1 VQWIAAVPGVTM
13 RLLRID
19 DLRALVGH
27 RQWPC
32 ISVYLPTHHSGRKE
46 IQEDPIRLKNAI
58 SQAKE
63 RLAEAG
69 YPKDQAAKLL
79 DAAGDLVLSQNFRL
93 YQSDGLVAFA
103 SPDLFQYYR
112 LPVRFRDEV
121 VVADHFSIKQ
131 LVPLFSEDGRVFI
144 LALSQRQIR
153 FFEATRL
160 AIQERTVPD
169 MPKSI
174 ADVKQYEEAEDYL
187 QGHITVPVSRAPRT
201 TVVFHGQGSIADK
214 ATYKKDVMQF
224 LQAVA
229 RTVEK
234 YLNSDTAPLIL
245 AGVEYEQSFYR
256 QVNSYHNLLEEGIA
270 GNPEGLDDKEIHEA
284 AWSVVE
290 PHFAQSRHAI
300 LSHYADLSNSDKA
313 SDRLE
318 TILPAALHG
327 RVRTL
332 FIRTDVPVWGN
343 FDPDGLSS
351 TVHDSQEQGD
361 IDLVDLATVYVLQRQ
376 GMIYGLQKEEMPT
389 EKAHKRRFSATER
402 VCLQSSTPGKGAQGT
417 ETGSFGNPAT
427 S

>member
-1 VQWIAAVPGVTM
+1 M
-13 RLLRID
+13 
-19 DLRALVGH
+19 
-27 RQWPC
+27 
-32 ISVYLPTHHSGRKE
+32 YLPTHRSGRKE

-58 SQAKE
+58 GQAKE

-79 DAAGDLVLSQNFRL
+79 DAAGDLVLNQGFWL
-93 YQSDGLVAFA
+93 YQSDGLAVFA
-103 SPDLFQYYR
+103 SPDVFQYYR
-112 LPVRFRDEV
+112 LPLRFRDQV
-121 VVADHFSIKQ
+121 VVADHFSVKQ
-131 LVPLFSEDGRVFI
+131 LVPLFSEDGRFFI

-160 AIQERTVPD
+160 AIQERSVPD

-187 QGHITVPVSRAPRT
+187 QGHITVPVARAPRT

-214 ATYKKDVMQF
+214 ATYKKDVIQF

-229 RTVEK
+229 RMVEK

-245 AGVEYEQSFYR
+245 AGVEYEQTFYR

-270 GNPEGLDDKEIHEA
+270 GNPERLDDKQIHEA
-284 AWSVVE
+284 AWSLVE
-290 PHFAQSRHAI
+290 PHFAESRRTI
-300 LSHYADLSNSDKA
+300 LSHYANLSNSDKA

-327 RVRTL
+327 RVRAL
-332 FIRTDVPVWGN
+332 FIRTDVPVRGK
-343 FDPDGLSS
+343 FDSDTLS
-351 TVHDSQEQGD
+351 TTLHDSQQQGD
-361 IDLVDLATVYVLQRQ
+361 IDLVDLAIAYVLQHQ

-389 EKAHKRRFSATER
+389 ESPQAAIFRY
-402 VCLQSSTPGKGAQGT
+402 
-417 ETGSFGNPAT
+417 
-427 S
+427 

>member
-1 VQWIAAVPGVTM
+1 MLQPVYRTDLTKVQQSVTVPEIMM

-19 DLRALVGH
+19 ELRSLVGH

-32 ISVYLPTHHSGRKE
+32 VSMYLPTHRSGRKE

-58 SQAKE
+58 GEAKE

-69 YPKDQAAKLL
+69 YPKDQAAKSL
-79 DAAGDLVLSQNFRL
+79 DAASDLVLSQSFWL
-93 YQSDGLVAFA
+93 YQSDGLAVFA
-103 SPDLFQYYR
+103 SPDLFRYYR
-112 LPVRFRDEV
+112 LPVKFRDEV

-131 LVPLFSEDGRVFI
+131 LVPLFSEDGRFFI
-144 LALSQRQIR
+144 LALSQRQVR

-174 ADVKQYEEAEDYL
+174 ADIKQYEEAEDYL

-214 ATYKKDVMQF
+214 ATYKKDVVQF

-229 RTVEK
+229 RMVEK
-234 YLNSDTAPLIL
+234 YLNSDAAPLIL
-245 AGVEYEQSFYR
+245 AGVEYELSLYR

-270 GNPEGLDDKEIHEA
+270 GNPEGIDDKEIHEA
-284 AWSVVE
+284 AWGVVE
-290 PHFAQSRHAI
+290 PHFAQSRRTI
-300 LSHYADLSNSDKA
+300 LSHYADLVKSGRA
-313 SDRLE
+313 SDSLE

-327 RVRTL
+327 RVRAL
-332 FIRTDVPVWGN
+332 FIRTDVPVWGK
-343 FDPDGLSS
+343 FDSDALS
-351 TVHDSQEQGD
+351 TAIHDSQEQGD
-361 IDLVDLATVYVLQRQ
+361 IDLVDLATVYVLQHQ

-389 EKAHKRRFSATER
+389 ESPHAAIFRY
-402 VCLQSSTPGKGAQGT
+402 
-417 ETGSFGNPAT
+417 
-427 S
+427 